1 MCHFLILSYA
11 TFGHC
16 CTWAKSLRSLR
27 SSQHP
32 YSRKI
37 TGQFSWVNRYFWH
50 RRAEPGQSPRWG
62 QASPPRFACWP
73 IHSLGL
79 CPGERLRLGREMS
92 QGSKSNTSDKLDRC
106 LLFLG
111 LALLC
116 LTRWMSAPEAAS
128 EWLALPRDFCLAG
141 RGRKLSV
148 NLCKLRNENPFYKGL
163 CL

>member
-50 RRAEPGQSPRWG
+50 RAVPSVGAGIS
-62 QASPPRFACWP
+62 
-73 IHSLGL
+73 SLF
-79 CPGERLRLGREMS
+79 
-92 QGSKSNTSDKLDRC
+92 C
-106 LLFLG
+106 LP
-111 LALLC
+111 
-116 LTRWMSAPEAAS
+116 THPQPW
-128 EWLALPRDFCLAG
+128 ALPRREVETRKGDVTGLEIQHIRQAG
-141 RGRKLSV
+141 SVFVVSGARSSRPDTLNISPRGGFRMAGTAEGLLSRWERKKAQ
-148 NLCKLRNENPFYKGL
+148 CKSLQTQEWKPFL
-163 CL
+163 